1 MMNQHGFTLVEL
13 VVVLVLISLLSV
25 IAIPRFLD
33 WGTSAKQTATNA
45 IASSLGT
52 VSAAN
57 FAKRS
62 ANSLLGSRVS
72 NCTDLGALLTGG
84 LPSGYTIRAQAIAS
98 ESNVSCELKGLGGST
113 ATFLGIGI
121 G

>member
-1 MMNQHGFTLVEL
+1 MVNQDGFTLVEL
-13 VVVLVLISLLSV
+13 VVVLMLISILSA

-33 WGTSAKQTATNA
+33 WGKSAKQTATNA
-45 IASSLGT
+45 IASSLAT
-52 VSAAN
+52 VGASN

-62 ANSLLGSRVS
+62 SNPVLGSRVS
-72 NCTDLGALLTGG
+72 NCRDLGVLLIGG
-84 LPSGYTIRAQAIAS
+84 LPSGYTITPQAIAS
-98 ESNVSCELKGLGGST
+98 ESTVSCQLKGLGEST